1 MYYCYVIRVTSFS
14 TFPLLSLLSWY
25 FRLMT
30 RSEAIQKLLE
40 DSAQASVSS
49 YASDSHDSATEDT
62 GDDFEA
68 EASSGNVACSRQ
80 PEPTTMNPQSAA
92 TFYGNTSRRRAV
104 ATLPASSK
112 TAVHAVLQDPP
123 LSTIVEEVHTGQR
136 ILSTLETLVNTVVE
150 VKNEVRV
157 LQQKFEKRDKSL
169 DKLFVSAFEAGRE
182 EGASATTSNDTNKA
196 RLKASDKSITSH
208 SAQAEATYQPRKSQK
223 ETTGDA
229 PPVSIPETAH
239 RKTLSNA
246 DNLHLGSSLEEILR
260 ASEGDNPHP
269 RFRGVQTDEPYPL
282 PGTPRSTSVIADNS
296 RSPHKISVV
305 RIETDSRRTSV
316 KQLNSSSALKRKHE
330 SSGQEQVSTAVVG
343 TSAEQQQHTA
353 EQQTQSDDTDQQP
366 GATIPQS
373 KLVDVDATLSTD
385 VFQIPKYEGLTPVL
399 QHHLR
404 NYQSL
409 KFKPQEKERLT
420 CNLQLAYF
428 HHILAVCDA
437 SSMSQSVAA
446 RAVFHTGCR
455 DGMWTKTEGGQKN
468 GTLCK
473 MNIERY
479 LTKKVASIYRKRSSL
494 TQRQVQTVKPMG
506 TRGEYDKVSFTM
518 TSYMCWS
525 MCRFQV

>member
-1 MYYCYVIRVTSFS
+1 
-14 TFPLLSLLSWY
+14 
-25 FRLMT
+25 MT

-49 YASDSHDSATEDT
+49 YASDSHDSAADDT

-68 EASSGNVACSRQ
+68 EASSGNVARSRQ
-80 PEPTTMNPQSAA
+80 PEPTTMNSQSAA

-208 SAQAEATYQPRKSQK
+208 SAQAEAIYQPRKSQK
-223 ETTGDA
+223 ETAGDT
-229 PPVSIPETAH
+229 PPVS
-239 RKTLSNA
+239 L
-246 DNLHLGSSLEEILR
+246 
-260 ASEGDNPHP
+260 PHP
-269 RFRGVQTDEPYPL
+269 RFRGVQADEPYPL

-343 TSAEQQQHTA
+343 TSAEQQHTA

-385 VFQIPKYEGLTPVL
+385 VFMIPKYEDLTPVL

-437 SSMSQSVAA
+437 SSMSQSVAT

-468 GTLCK
+468 GTQCK

-479 LTKKVASIYRKRSSL
+479 LTKKVASIYKKRSSL